1 MTTQE
6 GSRFFV
12 INVVVI
18 AIVDYRFYIR
28 GCFVLGVIIVVCF
41 FFFYLGPL
49 SSLTTKTLESHQFQ
63 ESYEKKSREN
73 EQEQWRET
81 LLYIRM
87 QMRASLGVKTF
98 FFSEKRKKA
107 KQNIKNK
114 KKIYLLIPDPTLG

>member
-28 GCFVLGVIIVVCF
+28 GCFVLGVIIAVCFFFF

-49 SSLTTKTLESHQFQ
+49 SSLTTKTLKSHQFQ

-73 EQEQWRET
+73 EGEQWRET

-98 FFSEKRKKA
+98 FFLKREK
-107 KQNIKNK
+107 KQNKTSKTRRRRYIC
-114 KKIYLLIPDPTLG
+114 

>member
-6 GSRFFV
+6 GSRFFF

-41 FFFYLGPL
+41 FFFNLGPL

-63 ESYEKKSREN
+63 ESYKKKCRDN
-73 EQEQWRET
+73 EREQWRET
-81 LLYIRM
+81 LLYIRT
-87 QMRASLGVKTF
+87 QTRASLGVKTF
-98 FFSEKRKKA
+98 YFFSEKRKKA
-107 KQNIKNK
+107 KQNIKKQKDEDIFVNS
-114 KKIYLLIPDPTLG
+114 

>member
-6 GSRFFV
+6 GSRFFF

-41 FFFYLGPL
+41 FFFNLGPL

-63 ESYEKKSREN
+63 ESYKKNVE
-73 EQEQWRET
+73 
-81 LLYIRM
+81 IM
-87 QMRASLGVKTF
+87 
-98 FFSEKRKKA
+98 SESNGGRLS
-107 KQNIKNK
+107 
-114 KKIYLLIPDPTLG
+114 YT